1 MGWVHDEMP
10 CSQTVPPG
18 KENTFKRHLFSIG
31 LSAVVE
37 KVGKQ
42 KVLHVSRATREVLR
56 AGRKAPWR
64 LLASTAPLG
73 LECNGE
79 EHSQT
84 QEGAQEVGGRP
95 MSMWQLLLTRL
106 TSVRATPT
114 QHPLHRCL
122 LPASCLPG
130 AGRLSCPFS
139 IFPNSWLPP
148 QLPPGPSVE
157 PDGPV
162 LSPRG
167 SGDPVCVP
175 AAASVPFTLTPCVHR
190 ATLWEGGASCS
201 TSAEEAPLCLGARP
215 SWATESWAGDPCVQ
229 LCFRRQPAASSP
241 ACGEMCESGG
251 GELVLGFCGYS

>member
-1 MGWVHDEMP
+1 M
-10 CSQTVPPG
+10 
-18 KENTFKRHLFSIG
+18 
-31 LSAVVE
+31 
-37 KVGKQ
+37 
-42 KVLHVSRATREVLR
+42 SRATREVLR

-130 AGRLSCPFS
+130 AGRLSCPFPS
-139 IFPNSWLPP
+139 FQTLGCLPSFLRGPMWNRTARSCLPEAPGTPSVCQQPPLSPSLSLRVFIEQRFGRGEPAALHLLKRRHCAWGPGPHGPRRAGRVTPVCTSVSAFSLLRVHRLVGRCVSRGGGVGPRVLWVQLRQEASLWAPPVQLTVWLP
-148 QLPPGPSVE
+148 E
-157 PDGPV
+157 D
-162 LSPRG
+162 
-167 SGDPVCVP
+167 
-175 AAASVPFTLTPCVHR
+175 
-190 ATLWEGGASCS
+190 
-201 TSAEEAPLCLGARP
+201 
-215 SWATESWAGDPCVQ
+215 SWK
-229 LCFRRQPAASSP
+229 
-241 ACGEMCESGG
+241 
-251 GELVLGFCGYS
+251 